1 MSGGT
6 ISMGFTNIS
15 QVQMDPTWVT
25 DPTYWFSKT
34 GDCIF
39 LNVLVSY
46 TEAGD
51 AFTMARINWNN
62 TTITASVE
70 FWRNTL
76 GGFNGD
82 ENDKGDATDVNSYYR
97 NDGQTPELIQSMV
110 MLRNLR
116 PVHVEDY
123 VNGKILKY
131 RLAGVSNSGF
141 DNTSFSGDSNSGS
154 TWITSYW
161 PLFRN
166 FVSSDG
172 TKTLGSYDTYGGN
185 GVSDQGT
192 TWEQLVSHNYY
203 GLDTDAPDAGG
214 TLEALPSNSNWW
226 SSWRRGRA
234 IRGLV
239 GQIKIRSTEGTI
251 LYQTDTTTLKSG
263 AVKMSQTQ
271 SDWHANINYEY
282 TDISNETTLSCSSDS
297 TDGVSIVPS
306 ISISELENAT
316 IEQIT
321 ASLANQYGFVGLD
334 SCTLNTGTS
343 ENHIN
348 QVIADN
354 NLLAQLKVKYK
365 SVAAA
370 NGATAYQV
378 SQSTGTVTATVQS
391 TEAVALTDQKLTP
404 SLLTADSSIGDTAI
418 AQVQLSLDI
427 ANYSVDQLSTVFES
441 AYTQA
446 ANLIVGSLLLQDP
459 GLNALKTTGGDVQTV
474 FDALKTPGTS
484 ESTTSL
490 NCGQSFIQQTNTQV
504 TPARPAKLDS
514 NHYADFAT
522 QLAGKGSEQKHN
534 GDMLNNI
541 LATSHDAAGRAI
553 AYNAN
558 TGAFVI
564 CVRRLLQN
572 TAVNSND
579 SNMLAGSTIS
589 GQDTTIA
596 QANAITR
603 AVGNSIKNYIQS
615 QLASQ

>member
-6 ISMGFTNIS
+6 LQIGFPTFPQ
-15 QVQMDPTWVT
+15 QVDPIWVA

-39 LNVLVSY
+39 LNVLVTY
-46 TEAGD
+46 TTAGD
-51 AFTMARINWNN
+51 SFTMGSIDWNN
-62 TTITASVE
+62 TTINTFVT
-70 FWRNTL
+70 FWRNHM
-76 GGFNGD
+76 GQFNGD
-82 ENDKGDATDVNSYYR
+82 ESDKGDATDVNSYYR
-97 NDGQTPELIQSMV
+97 NDGLTPELVQSMIY
-110 MLRNLR
+110 LRNLR

-123 VNGKILKY
+123 TNGKVLKY
-131 RLAGVSNSGF
+131 RLAGASNSGF
-141 DNTSFSGDSNSGS
+141 DNTSFSAVSNSGS
-154 TWITSYW
+154 IWVSSYW
-161 PLFRN
+161 PLFQN
-166 FVSSDG
+166 FVTSDG
-172 TKTLGSYDTYGGN
+172 TKTLGHYGTMGGN
-185 GVSDQGT
+185 GTSDQGT
-192 TWEQLVSHNYY
+192 TWEQLVSHSYY
-203 GLDTDAPDAGG
+203 GFDADTPGAGG
-214 TLEALPSNSNWW
+214 TLEALPSNSTWW

-234 IRGLV
+234 IQGYV
-239 GQIKIRSTEGTI
+239 EEIKIRANDGTV
-251 LYQTDTTTLKSG
+251 LYQSDTTTLLPGS
-263 AVKMSQTQ
+263 AKMSQTQ
-271 SDWHANINYEY
+271 SDWHTNINYEY
-282 TDISNETTLSCSSDS
+282 DDISNETTLSCSSDS

-306 ISISELENAT
+306 ISLSELDSAT

-334 SCTLNTGTS
+334 SCTLDSGAT

-354 NLLAQLKVKYK
+354 NLLEQLKAKYR

-404 SLLTADSSIGDTAI
+404 DFRTSNPSIGDTAI
-418 AQVQLSLDI
+418 AQVQLSVDT
-427 ANYSVDQLSTVFES
+427 ANYSVDQLSTVFEA

-474 FDALKTPGTS
+474 FDTLKTPGAP

-504 TPARPAKLDS
+504 TPARPDKLDS
-514 NHYADFAT
+514 NNYADFAT
-522 QLAGKGSEQKHN
+522 QLAGKSSEQKHN

-541 LATSHDAAGRAI
+541 LATTHDAAGRAI

-558 TGAFVI
+558 TGVFVI

-572 TAVNSND
+572 TAVNGND

-589 GQDTTIA
+589 GQATTIA

-603 AVGNSIKNYIQS
+603 AVGNSIKNYIQN
-615 QLASQ
+615 QLAS

>member
-1 MSGGT
+1 MSGGGT
-6 ISMGFTNIS
+6 LQIGFPTFP
-15 QVQMDPTWVT
+15 QLVDPTWVT

-39 LNVLVSY
+39 LNALVTY
-46 TEAGD
+46 TTPGD
-51 AFTMARINWNN
+51 SFTMGSIDWDN
-62 TTITASVE
+62 TTINTSVE
-70 FWRNTL
+70 FWRNQV
-76 GGFNGD
+76 GDFVGD
-82 ENDKGDATDVNSYYR
+82 ESDKGDATDVFSYYG
-97 NDGQTPELIQSMV
+97 NDGQTPELVQSMV
-110 MLRNLR
+110 LLRNLR

-123 VNGKILKY
+123 TNGKILKY
-131 RLAGVSNSGF
+131 RLAGASNSGF
-141 DNTSFSGDSNSGS
+141 DNMSFPADSNSGS
-154 TWITSYW
+154 IWVTSYW
-161 PLFRN
+161 PLFQN
-166 FVSSDG
+166 LVSNDG
-172 TKTLGSYDTYGGN
+172 TKTLGAYDTYGGN
-185 GVSDQGT
+185 GISDQGT

-203 GLDTDAPDAGG
+203 GLDADTPGAGG
-214 TLEALPSNSNWW
+214 TLEALPSNSTWW
-226 SSWRRGRA
+226 SSWRRGRS
-234 IRGLV
+234 IRGYIE
-239 GQIKIRSTEGTI
+239 GIKIRGSDGTV
-251 LYQTDTTTLKSG
+251 LYQTDTTKLQG
-263 AVKMSQTQ
+263 GHVKMSQAQ
-271 SDWHANINYEY
+271 SDWYTHINYEY
-282 TDISNETTLSCSSDS
+282 SDISNETTLSCSSDS

-306 ISISELENAT
+306 ISVSELESAT

-334 SCTLNTGTS
+334 SCTLNSGQT

-354 NLLAQLKVKYK
+354 NLLEQLKAKYK

-391 TEAVALTDQKLTP
+391 TEAVANTNQKLT
-404 SLLTADSSIGDTAI
+404 SNLLTPDATIGDTAI
-418 AQVQLSLDI
+418 VQVQLSVDTSTYLP
-427 ANYSVDQLSTVFES
+427 DQLSTVFEA

-474 FDALKTPGTS
+474 FDILKTPGAP

-504 TPARPAKLDS
+504 TPARPDKLDS
-514 NHYADFAT
+514 NNYADFAT
-522 QLAGKGSEQKHN
+522 QLAGKSSEQKHN

-572 TAVNSND
+572 TAVNGND

-589 GQDTTIA
+589 GQATTIA

-603 AVGNSIKNYIQS
+603 AVGNSIKNYIQN
-615 QLASQ
+615 QLAS